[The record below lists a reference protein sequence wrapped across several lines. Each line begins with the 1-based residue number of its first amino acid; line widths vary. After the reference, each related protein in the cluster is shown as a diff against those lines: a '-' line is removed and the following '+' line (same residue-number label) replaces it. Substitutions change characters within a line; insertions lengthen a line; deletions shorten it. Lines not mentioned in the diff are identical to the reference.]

1 MLGLFQH
8 HWCGRVRAEDLPDLG
23 EGNLGASLGSGKM
36 QPALLWAFFFFPVEL
51 YRPFSGQEA
60 VCTVSFASLNAIL
73 SIDH

>member
-36 QPALLWAFFFFPVEL
+36 QPALLWAFFFFL
-51 YRPFSGQEA
+51 LN
-60 VCTVSFASLNAIL
+60 CTDL
-73 SIDH
+73 SVAKKLCVQFPLHH